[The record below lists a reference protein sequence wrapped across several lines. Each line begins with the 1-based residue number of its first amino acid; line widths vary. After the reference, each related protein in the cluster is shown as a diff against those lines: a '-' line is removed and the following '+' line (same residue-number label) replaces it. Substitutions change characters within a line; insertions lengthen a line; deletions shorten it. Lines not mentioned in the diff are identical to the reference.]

1 MVYYRFPEKKG
12 QKAYVQNVLWN
23 CCRRFNCRNYRR
35 FRPGVEWREWT
46 LGYHPVYLYLLVLLS
61 YSGDTVP
68 LWIFHRLTRHQVPFS
83 ISRRTYRQVWV
94 SSTIRFLLM
103 RKNFVLGKQKLL
115 ASFSKSIRWIEI
127 KKKINKFQCKLQ
139 GCEWI

>member
-1 MVYYRFPEKKG
+1 MIKNKYLRMVYYRFPERKG
-12 QKAYVQNVLWN
+12 QKAYAQNVLWN

-94 SSTIRFLLM
+94 SSTIRFFWWERTSFWGSKNYWLLF
-103 RKNFVLGKQKLL
+103 RKAFDG
-115 ASFSKSIRWIEI
+115 
-127 KKKINKFQCKLQ
+127 
-139 GCEWI
+139 